1 MVVEELVSKLEV
13 KGVVA
18 TTLCG
23 DDTNIDICCGTAS
36 VERERNRRS
45 GRDLDPGDELDCR
58 TVVGVLVGVAG
69 DGPMLLPELPGVFVV
84 IPPN

>member
-1 MVVEELVSKLEV
+1 MVVEELVSKLEG

-23 DDTNIDICCGTAS
+23 DDINIDICCGTAS

-45 GRDLDPGDELDCR
+45 GRDLGPGDELDCR
-58 TVVGVLVGVAG
+58 TVVGVLIRVAA